1 MADERLGTES
11 LYSRILKKPEFT
23 SVVGVLGVFLVFF
36 MIAEDA
42 MFTLEGVLSWTEQAA
57 LIGIIAVGAC
67 LLMIGGEFDLS
78 VGSMI
83 GFSGIIMAIMTVE
96 YGIPAWISIITAF
109 IVASGIG
116 FLNGY
121 IVVKTKLPSFIVTLA
136 SLFILRGLTVAIS
149 RLLTDQT
156 LVGGVKEASE
166 GDWLAS
172 LFGGE
177 AFTGLFTYFAEMGM
191 IATYDDGTPVV
202 TGIKMLLVWWIA
214 LTVIGVVILRLTK
227 YGNWIYA
234 TGGDEQASKNMGVPT
249 DKVKILLFMATA
261 VCATIFAACQVF
273 DYGSADAQRGLL
285 KEFEAII
292 AVVMGGALLTGG
304 YGTVIGASLGALI
317 FGIVN
322 IGISYTA
329 IDSDWFRVFLGMMLL
344 GAVMLSNSV
353 RKKIMRS

>member
-1 MADERLGTES
+1 MIDERLKKES
-11 LYSRILKKPEFT
+11 FYSKLLKKPEFT
-23 SVVGVLGVFLVFF
+23 SVVGVIGVFLVF
-36 MIAEDA
+36 MLIAEDT
-42 MFTLEGVLSWTEQAA
+42 MFSLEGVLSWTEQAA
-57 LIGIIAVGAC
+57 LIGILSVGVC

-83 GFSGIIMAIMTVE
+83 GFSGMVMAIMTVQ
-96 YGIPAWISIITAF
+96 YNIPAYISIITSFVIAC
-109 IVASGIG
+109 GIG

-136 SLFILRGLTVAIS
+136 SLFILRGLTIALS
-149 RLLTDQT
+149 RLLTGQT
-156 LVGGVKEASE
+156 LVGGVKDAQQ

-177 AFTGLFTYFAEMGM
+177 AFTSLFIYLSDIGIIDKFA
-191 IATYDDGTPVV
+191 DGTPVV
-202 TGIKMLLVWWIA
+202 TGIKMILIWWII
-214 LTVIGVVILRLTK
+214 LTIVGVFVLRATK
-227 YGNWIYA
+227 FGNWIYA
-234 TGGDEQASKNMGVPT
+234 TGGDEQSSKNMGVPT
-249 DKVKILLFMATA
+249 DKVKISLFILTA
-261 VCATIFAACQVF
+261 FCATLFAACQVF

-322 IGISYTA
+322 IGISYTS
-329 IDSDWFRVFLGMMLL
+329 IDSDWFRVFLGVMLL
-344 GAVMLSNSV
+344 GAVVLSNSV

>member
-1 MADERLGTES
+1 MTDERLSAEPFF
-11 LYSRILKKPEFT
+11 SRFFKKPEFT
-23 SVVGVLGVFLVFF
+23 SVVGVVGVFLVFF
-36 MIAEDA
+36 AIADDA
-42 MFTLEGVLSWTEQAA
+42 MFNLEGVLSWTEQAA
-57 LIGIIAVGAC
+57 LIGILAVGAC

-83 GFSGIIMAIMTVE
+83 GFSGMVMAIMTVE
-96 YGIPAWISIITAF
+96 YGVPAWISIISAF
-109 IVASGIG
+109 IISCSLG

-149 RLLTDQT
+149 RMLTNQT
-156 LVGGVKEASE
+156 LVGGVTEASE

-177 AFTGLFTYFAEMGM
+177 AFTGLFLYLADLGIIEKFA
-191 IATYDDGTPVV
+191 DGTPVV
-202 TGIKMLLVWWIA
+202 TGIKMLLVWWIG
-214 LTVIGVVILRLTK
+214 LTIIGIVILRLTK

-249 DKVKILLFMATA
+249 DKVKIMLFMATA
-261 VCATIFAACQVF
+261 FCATVFAACQVF

-304 YGTVIGASLGALI
+304 YGTVIGACLGALI

>member
-109 IVASGIG
+109 IIASGIG

-234 TGGDEQASKNMGVPT
+234 TGGDEQASKNM
-249 DKVKILLFMATA
+249 
-261 VCATIFAACQVF
+261 
-273 DYGSADAQRGLL
+273 
-285 KEFEAII
+285 
-292 AVVMGGALLTGG
+292 
-304 YGTVIGASLGALI
+304 
-317 FGIVN
+317 
-322 IGISYTA
+322 
-329 IDSDWFRVFLGMMLL
+329 
-344 GAVMLSNSV
+344 
-353 RKKIMRS
+353 